1 VTKPAN
7 GTTYNFLQLLLN
19 FSASSTLGIQTY
31 WFNNG
36 SANTTYTSPAFWN
49 TTYWLN
55 NYIFYANNSAG
66 CVNSSLKSFFTL
78 NCTDYD
84 NDGYG
89 GAGGNCTLPLDCNDN
104 NASIYQNLYG
114 FLDSD
119 GDAYTTG
126 PNTTICSG
134 ASLPSNYR
142 VANTTTDCNDANSS
156 LYQNISGYVDA
167 DADGYGG
174 GSALNVCSGASLPSG
189 YSAVGGDCND
199 ASASISPAV
208 TEACSDNVDNDCDG
222 SIDEG
227 CSSSTASSS
236 CFISGTKIKMAD
248 GADKNIE
255 DVKTGEFVSSFDE
268 DFKFTSSQV
277 LELESPIREGYYLIE
292 FEDGSSLKL
301 TEEHPIWIGKK

>member
-89 GAGGNCTLPLDCNDN
+89 GAGGNCTAP
-104 NASIYQNLYG
+104 
-114 FLDSD
+114 
-119 GDAYTTG
+119 
-126 PNTTICSG
+126 
-134 ASLPSNYR
+134 
-142 VANTTTDCNDANSS
+142 TDCNDANSS